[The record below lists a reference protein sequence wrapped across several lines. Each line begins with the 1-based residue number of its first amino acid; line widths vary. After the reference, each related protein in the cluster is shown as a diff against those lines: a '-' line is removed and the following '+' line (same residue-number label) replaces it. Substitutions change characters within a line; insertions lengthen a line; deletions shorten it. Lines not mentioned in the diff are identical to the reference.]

1 MRTDKHYVYEKKN
14 MAISDQPA
22 GMFREPGSRDIV
34 MSTSARGPDM
44 LDIHVMSV
52 ALIGPEEQRRKAVAS
67 ALTGS
72 QANLTQEFAFY
83 PELDDVPQLLETGF
97 DVIIVELDSD
107 PEHALDL
114 IEHICGNSSVTVM
127 VYSTQAEPELLVR
140 CMRAGARE
148 FLNQPIAPSTIAEA
162 LVRASVRRPA
172 VRDPK
177 KKKALGR
184 LLIFAGAKGGSG
196 VSTIASNFAIMLA
209 QESKQNT
216 LLLDLDLPLGAA
228 ALDLGIITQFSTAN
242 ALQDIS
248 RLDSNFLS
256 KLLTKHSSGLSVLSA
271 PDNYTPIHATD
282 EGITKLLTVARQDFD
297 YVVVDAGSTMGSN
310 YKALLE
316 GANVAYLVTQ
326 VSIPELRNSNRLIS
340 EFFTLPTPKLEI
352 VLNRFTVNTL
362 GIDEENIKKALTM
375 NPKWKIPNDYVTVQR
390 AQNTATPL
398 ALGDS
403 AIAGVI
409 RQMARTACGLPA
421 IPEKKKRFHLFG

>member
-1 MRTDKHYVYEKKN
+1 M
-14 MAISDQPA
+14 
-22 GMFREPGSRDIV
+22 
-34 MSTSARGPDM
+34 MSTSAQGPDT

-52 ALIGPEEQRRKAVAS
+52 ALIGPQEQHRKAVAS
-67 ALTGS
+67 ALAGS
-72 QANLTQEFAFY
+72 QANLTREFASY

-97 DVIIVELDSD
+97 DVVIIELDSD

-114 IEHICGNSSVTVM
+114 VEHICGNSSVTVM
-127 VYSTQAEPELLVR
+127 VYSKQADPELLVR

-148 FLNQPIAPSTIAEA
+148 FLSQPIAPGTIAEA

-172 VRDPK
+172 VRAPK
-177 KKKALGR
+177 KTLGR

-256 KLLTKHSSGLSVLSA
+256 TLLTKHSSGLSVLSA

-282 EGITKLLTVARQDFD
+282 EGIAKLLTVARQDFD
-297 YVVVDAGSTMGSN
+297 FVVVDAGSTMGSN

-352 VLNRFTVNTL
+352 VLNRFTTNTL
-362 GIDEENIKKALTM
+362 GIDEENIKKALTVA
-375 NPKWKIPNDYVTVQR
+375 PKWRIPNDYVTVQR

-403 AIAGVI
+403 AIAGII
-409 RQMARTACGLPA
+409 RQMARTACGMPA
-421 IPEKKKRFHLFG
+421 IPEKKRRFNLFG